1 MTISQ
6 MKKLAFG
13 GNLCAIGFISNTLFV
28 KAVEGNLNFL
38 IGSILAILIVAN
50 AVCAYQNW
58 KE

>member
-1 MTISQ
+1 

-13 GNLCAIGFISNTLFV
+13 GNLCAIGFISATLFV

-38 IGSILAILIVAN
+38 TGSILAILIVAN

>member
-13 GNLCAIGFISNTLFV
+13 GNLCAIGFISATLFV
-28 KAVEGNLNFL
+28 KAIEGNLNFL
-38 IGSILAILIVAN
+38 IGSILAILIIAN